1 MFWAKVWK
9 LPEFFIWKF
18 SFFLADKF
26 SIYLNRRVFVMSMYK
41 KEKNKSVIFL
51 KLRPLN
57 QLTVLF
63 LKFYR
68 TGYAWLFF
76 PPCFTRETT
85 FVTSY
90 FLYWPQSLFWKWVIS
105 KRKEF
110 TSQKGKKLLP
120 SNIYSG
126 LYWCVKLIPQPNKLR
141 DMCIKMQSWVV
152 WK

>member
-1 MFWAKVWK
+1 MFWAKVWNYQN
-9 LPEFFIWKF
+9 F
-18 SFFLADKF
+18 SSESFHFLAVKF
-26 SIYLNRRVFVMSMYK
+26 SIYLNRRVFIMCMYK
-41 KEKNKSVIFL
+41 WKKKYL
-51 KLRPLN
+51 KHRPLN
-57 QLTVLF
+57 QFIVLF
-63 LKFYR
+63 LKFDR
-68 TGYAWLFF
+68 TSYTWLFF
-76 PPCFTRETT
+76 PPCFTRDTT
-85 FVTSY
+85 FVTSH
-90 FLYWPQSLFWKWVIS
+90 FLSWPQILFWKWVIS